1 MTEGVPL
8 RIGIDIRTIDA
19 ASGQQRYL
27 WRLAT
32 WLADRG
38 EEVEVL
44 STRSGDSAVPPH
56 PRRRVHSLK
65 GLRGGALRAAVR
77 ALDLDVFFANPE
89 RADAYRGLPMHVL
102 RPGYGTRQGI
112 QNLRSV
118 RNPWLRA
125 GYALAR
131 AAPWERLA
139 LARERAW
146 YAQTRPAPHV
156 IAISERMARAIR
168 ADYGVPAERV
178 HVVHNGVDLEEFSP
192 LRRVEARAAERARLG
207 IEPEAV
213 CLLFVG
219 HNFRRKGLLELL
231 DALAGLGPAG
241 ASVRLLVAGRG
252 TGEGQ
257 RRRTRAH
264 VARSGLEDR
273 VRFAGDVRPVSRAY
287 AAADALVFP
296 SWHDAFGFVVLEAM
310 ASGLPV
316 VTTRFAG
323 AHEVVRSGVDG
334 FVLDAPD
341 HRSALDAALRGLL
354 DAGVRDAMGAAAR
367 AQAEHYG
374 EEANFEQ
381 VYRVIREAARG

>member
-1 MTEGVPL
+1 MTGGRPL
-8 RIGIDIRTIDA
+8 RIGIDIRTVDA

-38 EEVEVL
+38 EQVEVL
-44 STRSGDSAVPPH
+44 STRSAASGAPEH

-65 GLRGGALRAAVR
+65 GLRPARLRAVVR

-156 IAISERMARAIR
+156 IAISELMARAIH

-192 LRRVEARAAERARLG
+192 HRRMEARAAERARLD

-231 DALAGLGPAG
+231 DALAELGPAG

-323 AHEVVRSGVDG
+323 AHEVVRPGVDG

-374 EEANFEQ
+374 EETNFEQ